1 MRWRVLRAAVSVR
14 TAVPVRR
21 GCASELGMLGAASIT
36 LYYTTKHMFF
46 KQLGNETSRFVAA
59 SLIST

>member
-14 TAVPVRR
+14 TAVPVRRGNR

-36 LYYTTKHMFF
+36 LYYTTK
-46 KQLGNETSRFVAA
+46 QLGNETSRFVAA